1 MCLCSA
7 HTVTQ
12 QVWQRIEEHRCCI
25 SDAAPSVTQPW
36 KMLPS
41 TSCIQQFWTGIC
53 CCSGYVSVLVCC
65 CVFWISFSAFTDTLL
80 NLPLCCLT
88 TWQSVRNQAR
98 LNFTRMEK
106 TYHCCPTDTHSTFTL
121 NWDVT
126 VLITWQRKANKC
138 SQNNRTQNDVKLTP
152 TKLDF
157 WLRQKHRRAVRHNKK
172 TPCVFLCQWDCGLR
186 YIYRYK
192 GIYVNLMVYYRPC
205 WWVMQN

>member
-121 NWDVT
+121 NWGVT

-138 SQNNRTQNDVKLTP
+138 SQNNRTQNDVKLNAYWPQPSLTFDFDKSTDEQSDT
-152 TKLDF
+152 TK
-157 WLRQKHRRAVRHNKK
+157 KHLVCS
-172 TPCVFLCQWDCGLR
+172 CVSGTA
-186 YIYRYK
+186 
-192 GIYVNLMVYYRPC
+192 G
-205 WWVMQN
+205 